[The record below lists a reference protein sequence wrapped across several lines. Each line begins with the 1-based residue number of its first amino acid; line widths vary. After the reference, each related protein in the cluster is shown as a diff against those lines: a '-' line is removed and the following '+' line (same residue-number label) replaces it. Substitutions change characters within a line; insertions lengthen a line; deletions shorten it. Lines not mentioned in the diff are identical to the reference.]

1 MQWIYTMVIKPVF
14 SHVSTVWWSK
24 VRYSISMMKLSKL
37 QRFSLSGYNT
47 GNEDNPNSCNRGPP
61 LYLMTKVQAGIYRLN
76 EWRPKS
82 TNLSYTKNLWIWST
96 NPSYRWGLS
105 WCYWDMDTTSH
116 SWSYSL
122 TSVNNRT
129 GSTQTTKGAWSG
141 TQMGP
146 KLIKTLVLGCT
157 DGAWEGDTASVLGST
172 PWYSRLKYTPLRFV

>member
-1 MQWIYTMVIKPVF
+1 MVIRPTLICLHGSVAEGHTL
-14 SHVSTVWWSK
+14 SAGWSSK
-24 VRYSISMMKLSKL
+24 VTEISP
-37 QRFSLSGYNT
+37 SGHNR
-47 GNEDNPNSCNRGPP
+47 GDEDNPNSCNRGPP